1 MPTIKTLPGGRAPI
15 LRSDRERWTYDDL
28 RAMPETHD
36 RYEIIDGVLYTSP
49 SGHVMRHQGAVGNL
63 YLMLA
68 NWVQEHD
75 LGRVFVSPADV
86 VASPERVVQPDV
98 FFVAKERLGIVGAY
112 VEGAPDF
119 AVEVISPSSEKYDR
133 VHKFDLYERIG
144 VKEYWTADPDACEVE
159 VYALREGAFEPF
171 GTHGMGDE
179 VRSALLEGFVAPV
192 RSMFE

>member
-1 MPTIKTLPGGRAPI
+1 MPMIKTLPGGRAPV

-63 YLMLA
+63 HFLLRQ
-68 NWVQEHD
+68 WVQEHG

-98 FFVAKERLGIVGAY
+98 FFVTEGRLDIVGAY
-112 VEGAPDF
+112 VDGAPDLV
-119 AVEVISPSSEKYDR
+119 VEVISPSSEKYDR
-133 VHKFDLYERIG
+133 VNKFDLYERIG
-144 VKEYWTADPDACEVE
+144 VKEYWIVDPDAQEVE
-159 VYALREGAFEPF
+159 VFVLRKDAFEQF
-171 GTHGMGDE
+171 GTHGRGGE
-179 VRSALLEGFVAPV
+179 VRSALLEGFAAPA
-192 RSMFE
+192 RSIFE